1 MKDPQLGHA
10 QPSNKLHEE
19 NPQKA
24 NKNVNEHSKTSKSSK
39 PLPAEFKVTS
49 WWNSCFRLVL
59 QVGGSL
65 ASFARSFFRKPVMPF
80 EEKATAVMWPMPLP
94 YPAVMKRSAVDPIC
108 SNDVSFQCGV
118 NLAVLMLNW
127 LHLKRPSTC
136 PAEITL
142 YAPLSRLQWRV
153 VRQVELTMNAWRDAE
168 PVTAF
173 NMGRAAAKVEN
184 IERALER
191 LCTFESGLFEL
202 FDEALPDSSSSLSR
216 SASRKFFAPGLQADG
231 GGDIVGQSSSCGGS
245 VAKPIIA
252 DRLDFRGV
260 PKFDPKP
267 FLDKQGRFIFDDP
280 LSAALKPEDAVEDPP
295 QVKLFGDACELWK
308 LFQKLDATGRLGAI
322 PDTKVLPGFQAGLFA
337 VGKDESKDRL
347 IFDSRPFNTLES
359 PPNRW
364 IKSMAAASS
373 LVEVHLEP
381 GEVCVVSGTD
391 LREFYYSFEV
401 GNSRLIRNSLLFL
414 TTAKEI
420 WDWNC
425 CTEEIRQH
433 PGKIWLGLRTLAMGD
448 TCAVELAQTA
458 HVGILRQM
466 GLIRENNLL
475 TMSMS
480 VPRVP
485 SFIGIVI
492 DDLIAFEKIAR
503 AALSTSEMTKSE
515 ETVRSAVGRFADLGL
530 IPHDGKTFYNDLH
543 AEFWGATFDGDS
555 GYVRAGLKRMIPIL
569 FATVGILKLGLCS
582 ISLLQVLVGCW
593 TSAFLFRRRMLS
605 IFNVVYEVFQRASK
619 QSDVI
624 RLSEALK
631 EELML
636 CVSLCPLAA
645 TFLRTRTSS
654 QVYASDASSVGWA
667 VISADIPNW
676 LASEVHRHALRKRVW
691 TKLLSPSKSLL
702 KERGV
707 LEPSEE
713 LPAGEA
719 FATHPLWSLIAGGF
733 QFQTL
738 KSRRTKAGRH
748 INIDEMIGMLEAEKS
763 AVETGFPVRYFSL
776 ADSQVSLG
784 ALLKGRSSS
793 IGLNAL
799 LQESLAVH
807 LSTSVVPSFGFLPSK
822 ENPADDPTRGVP
834 LRSPVH
840 ELPEWMKKQSS
851 FSPHE
856 AVAELDKWLDARNSS
871 PWHLSGLPDLS
882 ELDGDFVESQMWK
895 RSCRQAEFLHKKR
908 MLSVSPKPSVVKKS
922 FCKHCTVLPEEE
934 VVAGSSRF
942 DFSAHTF
949 SVEAKDAKT
958 DVLIRSYPSASSLNL
973 LKLSVEAQ
981 NFLRSLPRE
990 QFVFP
995 KSWNVDKDWVPDFP
1009 GYLDLYSGKKGIAS
1023 AVVQSGK
1030 AWALTFEIEESEAQD
1045 LSLPSNRTL
1054 VQKLIQLSAVH
1065 TVGAAIFCRSFS
1077 RAVRPP
1083 VRTKQEP
1090 LGIAS
1095 MTTNMQH
1102 KVSEGNDHAS
1112 WLASIISLCIAKG
1125 IHFWVENPDSSF
1137 LWYCPD
1143 WTALG
1148 ANDKTKSFRLDYC
1161 VCGCPWR
1168 KRTRFFTDLHLRGQ
1182 FVFCNRSHKHLRL
1195 VGWSRVHQKPW
1206 TRVAQVYP
1214 RRLVHWVASA
1224 ILIDAGLLPGRKH
1237 LNISSI
1243 CFQNHGR
1250 IGEAKKPGPRRA
1262 VRSRRVL
1269 QTLLEADIVEPET
1282 ALLGERIWFTFK
1294 NWALKSLS
1302 EAAFNA
1308 VVSCPDTLCLLIECF
1323 GMFLFEEGHSIYL
1336 LRQLITFVQR
1346 WKPNFRGSLRGAWQL
1361 VSKWELIQ
1369 PIRHRTP
1376 LPLVVYRAM
1385 VSVALSWGWYRWSAV
1400 TMLAFEGIC
1409 RPGEPLTATRGDL
1422 LLPRDLLLEDASVV
1436 YLQIR
1441 NPKGRRRGIGA
1452 TQHSKIS
1459 NLRLVLFLD
1468 KVFGR
1473 LDRSVPLFG
1482 GSFASYRKRWD
1493 LLLSFLKI
1501 PQRLSLTPA
1510 SLRAGGAVRAYRA
1523 NEEIARLM
1531 WRMRLRNIDTLQHYL
1546 QETGAASIFAELP
1559 PESRHIVHL
1568 AALMFDV
1575 LLDTFGS

>member
-1 MKDPQLGHA
+1 MAEGGDEIAESPDPQPSPTNSFVVRKDGSADLNYPVGTFLSVSGGPCVPIILISSISDQLLVSVPLEAWHRLKANRRLPGDALSKAVSVEVPAVRDLDREVIEFEQKIKVWVGYLKKSLESCLNFEPDYAVALACQFMTEDGEEGFVPFAESLVTLADEKFSFLSAMSGAEGDGEKPSDPSSKAKKASDPALDRIARLEEGMVAIQTSLQELLSQRNTVAAAPPVMTPKPKRESQKARRRWFGSSRPSGCSVGSDFWDRQKAAGGVQQVGCSSQAKVDRHARSAERSPRTSQYTWRKRRRSCPRNRRGSTGSRSRSRLSDSHCEVDFYRPEFEFEKERPKHRRPFRRFVGSRGGVIIQQFYQFESAPLLFVESLEAVVEGGPGGDLQSDRRSNVGRFWCSRKCSRRTSSFRYLQRMGGTPFENSKSESFCSCSLGCDRSTRCVEERPCIGSKSQAGTLFVPARPGFSGSWTMDSGSGREFGRSTPFLLLFKAHSSRSPRTSAHSSMANSLGRKFHVQGQRAGRVRREKVQARQEISSCPTCSSGSRGVSEEGQWQERKPEVKSKGFARGAISDSIMKDPQLGHA

-738 KSRRTKAGRH
+738 KSRRTKAGRR

-895 RSCRQAEFLHKKR
+895 RSCR
-908 MLSVSPKPSVVKKS
+908 
-922 FCKHCTVLPEEE
+922 
-934 VVAGSSRF
+934 
-942 DFSAHTF
+942 
-949 SVEAKDAKT
+949 
-958 DVLIRSYPSASSLNL
+958 
-973 LKLSVEAQ
+973 
-981 NFLRSLPRE
+981 
-990 QFVFP
+990 
-995 KSWNVDKDWVPDFP
+995 
-1009 GYLDLYSGKKGIAS
+1009 
-1023 AVVQSGK
+1023 
-1030 AWALTFEIEESEAQD
+1030 
-1045 LSLPSNRTL
+1045 
-1054 VQKLIQLSAVH
+1054 
-1065 TVGAAIFCRSFS
+1065 
-1077 RAVRPP
+1077 
-1083 VRTKQEP
+1083 
-1090 LGIAS
+1090 
-1095 MTTNMQH
+1095 
-1102 KVSEGNDHAS
+1102 
-1112 WLASIISLCIAKG
+1112 
-1125 IHFWVENPDSSF
+1125 
-1137 LWYCPD
+1137 
-1143 WTALG
+1143 
-1148 ANDKTKSFRLDYC
+1148 
-1161 VCGCPWR
+1161 
-1168 KRTRFFTDLHLRGQ
+1168 
-1182 FVFCNRSHKHLRL
+1182 
-1195 VGWSRVHQKPW
+1195 
-1206 TRVAQVYP
+1206 
-1214 RRLVHWVASA
+1214 
-1224 ILIDAGLLPGRKH
+1224 
-1237 LNISSI
+1237 
-1243 CFQNHGR
+1243 
-1250 IGEAKKPGPRRA
+1250 
-1262 VRSRRVL
+1262 
-1269 QTLLEADIVEPET
+1269 
-1282 ALLGERIWFTFK
+1282 
-1294 NWALKSLS
+1294 
-1302 EAAFNA
+1302 
-1308 VVSCPDTLCLLIECF
+1308 
-1323 GMFLFEEGHSIYL
+1323 
-1336 LRQLITFVQR
+1336 
-1346 WKPNFRGSLRGAWQL
+1346 
-1361 VSKWELIQ
+1361 
-1369 PIRHRTP
+1369 
-1376 LPLVVYRAM
+1376 
-1385 VSVALSWGWYRWSAV
+1385 
-1400 TMLAFEGIC
+1400 
-1409 RPGEPLTATRGDL
+1409 
-1422 LLPRDLLLEDASVV
+1422 
-1436 YLQIR
+1436 
-1441 NPKGRRRGIGA
+1441 
-1452 TQHSKIS
+1452 
-1459 NLRLVLFLD
+1459 
-1468 KVFGR
+1468 
-1473 LDRSVPLFG
+1473 
-1482 GSFASYRKRWD
+1482 
-1493 LLLSFLKI
+1493 
-1501 PQRLSLTPA
+1501 
-1510 SLRAGGAVRAYRA
+1510 
-1523 NEEIARLM
+1523 
-1531 WRMRLRNIDTLQHYL
+1531 
-1546 QETGAASIFAELP
+1546 
-1559 PESRHIVHL
+1559 
-1568 AALMFDV
+1568 
-1575 LLDTFGS
+1575 